1 MQGDWGN
8 SFCWNQYWG
17 CTTINA
23 ASKNTGTGQVTLGH
37 LLLAIAFCQPV
48 GVAVI
53 QMEKSGGGIIR
64 YLIVV
69 PVALVLGVLIA
80 SLDWKLGKAVWL
92 RCQQYSNRAQKGVG
106 KALFCLQLLWI
117 ILGTILGFKLATFVA
132 QHVSL

>member
-1 MQGDWGN
+1 MHN
-8 SFCWNQYWG
+8 H
-17 CTTINA
+17 NA
-23 ASKNTGTGQVTLGH
+23 VSKNTGTGQVTLGH

-53 QMEKSGGGIIR
+53 QMEHSGGGILR

-69 PVALVLGVLIA
+69 PVALMVGVLSA

-92 RCQQYSNRAQKGVG
+92 RCQPYSNRAQKRV
-106 KALFCLQLLWI
+106 AISLFCLQLLRI

-132 QHVSL
+132 AHVPL